1 MITIFNRK
9 ELIITFDV
17 NKQME
22 VRDKLW
28 ANNIEYDVICKN
40 ITSPSPFASGNRG
53 MGTFGINNKFANEYK
68 IYVKKSDF
76 DLAVK
81 VINTKNY

>member
-9 ELIITFDV
+9 ELIITYDV
-17 NKQME
+17 QKQME

-28 ANNIEYDVICKN
+28 AAGIEYDVITKN
-40 ITSPSPFASGNRG
+40 ITSPSPFSTGSRG
-53 MGTFGINNKFANEYK
+53 MGTFGINSNFLNEYK
-68 IYVKKSDF
+68 IYVKKVDY

-81 VINTKNY
+81 VINTR

>member
-9 ELIITFDV
+9 ELLVTFDV

-22 VRDKLW
+22 VREKLY
-28 ANNIEYDVICKN
+28 ANEIEYDVVVKN
-40 ITSPSPFASGNRG
+40 ITSPSPFSAGSRG
-53 MGTFGINNKFANEYK
+53 MGTFGINSNLSNEYK

-81 VINTKNY
+81 VINTKSW